1 MKGSDIRKLFL
12 KYFEENGH
20 TVVPSSSLVPKDDP
34 TLLFT
39 NSGMVQFKNLF
50 LGLEDRGYTRAASS
64 QKCVRAGG
72 KHNDLEN
79 VGFTARHH
87 TFFEMLG
94 NFSFG
99 DYFKKESIFWGW
111 DFLTNRMQIPKDRLW
126 ITIYEKDDEA
136 FEIWNKIIGVPTGR
150 IVRMGMDSNFWM
162 MGETG
167 PCGPCSEILYD
178 QGPSVGCKR
187 PDCSVLCDCDRHLE
201 IWNHVFTQ
209 FDRDKDGNF
218 NPLPKPNIDTGMG
231 LERLAAV
238 VQNKTTN
245 YDTDLFTPIIRAIEK
260 ISGRTYGADAD
271 NDISIRVIADHSRA
285 VTFLIGDGVLPGNE
299 GRGYVLR
306 RILRRAARHGKLL
319 GLNRPFLNELVPVV
333 IGEMKDAYYDIADK
347 EPYVRKVI
355 INEEQRFSETLDTG
369 LRILGEEVAAL
380 KKAGGKVVP
389 GDVVF
394 KLYDTFGFPVDLT
407 ADIVKKD
414 NLTIDQEGFE
424 KAMEAQREKARESW
438 KGSGEQAVAET
449 YQKLSLKGV
458 STVFAGYEGV
468 TEARST
474 VAAILKQ
481 DRETDTLSEGD
492 NAELFIE
499 HTPFYG
505 ETGGQIGDTGVIEG
519 DGFLFE
525 VWDTQRPLEDLI
537 SHIGKLKKGS
547 IKKGDAVTLR
557 VDPEV
562 RRATEA
568 HHSGT
573 HVLNAALRKIL
584 GDHIKQSGS
593 LVTPDRLRFDFTH
606 FSKID
611 DEELRKIEETA
622 NQFIL
627 RDEPVVTRILG
638 REDAMKTGAQAVFD
652 EKYGAEV
659 RLVQMGDFS
668 KELCGGTHVT
678 RTGEIGLIKI
688 VGESSVAAGV
698 RRIEALTGKAALG
711 YMQQLDGEI
720 RKTASLLRTSP
731 LEVSERVDKT
741 LRHQRDLEREIE
753 TLKAKLA
760 AKDSADILA
769 KVREVNGIKV
779 LASLVETPDAKT
791 LRDFGD
797 KVRDKIRSGIVLLGS
812 RAGEKAM
819 LLCLVTKDLISKYDA
834 GKIVREIAPIVSGS
848 GGGRSDMAQA
858 GGSKPEN
865 LDKAMAKFI
874 QMVGGDDK
882 PAGKARKA
890 GKAKGAG
897 KAKTAG
903 KARNAGKSAEAVKTA
918 AKKTAKPNP
927 VKAKTKPAEKTTVKN
942 KAVKKTAKPA
952 VKAKATKPAPKKKA
966 KPAGKAKTAGKAGKA
981 KTDNSAMG
989 KTAKAK
995 AGKAKTAKPAAKK
1008 VIKVK
1013 AAGKVR
1019 NAGKTKAAGKAVK
1032 IARPAA
1038 KKVKRGKK

>member
-136 FEIWNKIIGVPTGR
+136 FEIWNKIIGVPTER

-449 YQKLSLKGV
+449 YQKLS
-458 STVFAGYEGV
+458 
-468 TEARST
+468 
-474 VAAILKQ
+474 
-481 DRETDTLSEGD
+481 
-492 NAELFIE
+492 
-499 HTPFYG
+499 
-505 ETGGQIGDTGVIEG
+505 
-519 DGFLFE
+519 
-525 VWDTQRPLEDLI
+525 
-537 SHIGKLKKGS
+537 
-547 IKKGDAVTLR
+547 
-557 VDPEV
+557 
-562 RRATEA
+562 
-568 HHSGT
+568 
-573 HVLNAALRKIL
+573 
-584 GDHIKQSGS
+584 
-593 LVTPDRLRFDFTH
+593 
-606 FSKID
+606 
-611 DEELRKIEETA
+611 
-622 NQFIL
+622 
-627 RDEPVVTRILG
+627 
-638 REDAMKTGAQAVFD
+638 
-652 EKYGAEV
+652 
-659 RLVQMGDFS
+659 
-668 KELCGGTHVT
+668 
-678 RTGEIGLIKI
+678 
-688 VGESSVAAGV
+688 
-698 RRIEALTGKAALG
+698 
-711 YMQQLDGEI
+711 
-720 RKTASLLRTSP
+720 
-731 LEVSERVDKT
+731 
-741 LRHQRDLEREIE
+741 
-753 TLKAKLA
+753 
-760 AKDSADILA
+760 
-769 KVREVNGIKV
+769 
-779 LASLVETPDAKT
+779 
-791 LRDFGD
+791 
-797 KVRDKIRSGIVLLGS
+797 
-812 RAGEKAM
+812 
-819 LLCLVTKDLISKYDA
+819 
-834 GKIVREIAPIVSGS
+834 
-848 GGGRSDMAQA
+848 
-858 GGSKPEN
+858 
-865 LDKAMAKFI
+865 
-874 QMVGGDDK
+874 
-882 PAGKARKA
+882 
-890 GKAKGAG
+890 
-897 KAKTAG
+897 
-903 KARNAGKSAEAVKTA
+903 
-918 AKKTAKPNP
+918 
-927 VKAKTKPAEKTTVKN
+927 
-942 KAVKKTAKPA
+942 
-952 VKAKATKPAPKKKA
+952 
-966 KPAGKAKTAGKAGKA
+966 
-981 KTDNSAMG
+981 
-989 KTAKAK
+989 
-995 AGKAKTAKPAAKK
+995 
-1008 VIKVK
+1008 
-1013 AAGKVR
+1013 
-1019 NAGKTKAAGKAVK
+1019 
-1032 IARPAA
+1032 
-1038 KKVKRGKK
+1038 